1 MSPNCFTQI
10 ATVICKTCCGTFEL
24 TRAYT
29 RTNIL
34 TVILTRIN
42 VGQYLVRNAT
52 KSQTLLC
59 APHRQQVDVNQRP
72 T

>member
-1 MSPNCFTQI
+1 MSPNCFLQI

-24 TRAYT
+24 ARAYT

-42 VGQYLVRNAT
+42 VGQSETPQSHKHSFVLHT
-52 KSQTLLC
+52 DSK
-59 APHRQQVDVNQRP
+59 
-72 T
+72 